1 MRSEKRPVTVTP
13 DSNQFKIY
21 GENDPTLTYQISSGS
36 VISGDSFS
44 GALSR
49 DAGNN
54 VGLYEITQG
63 TLSLG
68 SNYELTVT
76 TGVKFEIKKLAV
88 TLTGMRDYDS
98 TPNAGSGI
106 LTVSNK
112 VGTDIVTVA
121 SGTATLASKNVGSQA
136 ITSVGTLAL
145 GGGSAGNYT
154 LTGATG
160 SVSIKKLALTI
171 NAVTDNRPYNGYADS
186 SAAPQ
191 FVTLVGT
198 DTGSAVQVFDI
209 KNAGARTLS
218 VSSYTINDDNGG
230 ANYGPVTTNTAS
242 GSISTLALTINAVTD
257 SKTYDGDK
265 TSSKTPSFVT
275 LVGTDTGT
283 ATQVFDSK
291 NAGARTLSV
300 SSYMI
305 TDGNGGDNYGP
316 VTENTAAGS
325 ISTLALT
332 INAVTDTKTFDN
344 NTDSSKTPSFVTLV
358 GTDTGTAAQ
367 VFDSKNAGSRTL
379 SVSTYTI
386 TDGNGG

>member
-1 MRSEKRPVTVTP
+1 MDAAETTNYKPATKTVHINVEKADQTITWADPADIVYGTALSSTQLNATVAGVP
-13 DSNQFKIY
+13 S
-21 GENDPTLTYQISSGS
+21 GSAPGALTYMP
-36 VISGDSFS
+36 
-44 GALSR
+44 GAGTLL
-49 DAGNN
+49 DAGNGQDLKVDAAETTNYKPATKTVHIN
-54 VGLYEITQG
+54 VE
-63 TLSLG
+63 
-68 SNYELTVT
+68 
-76 TGVKFEIKKLAV
+76 KLAV
-88 TLTGMRDYDS
+88 TLTGMRDYDG

-160 SVSIKKLALTI
+160 SVTIKKLALTI
-171 NAVTDNRPYNGYADS
+171 NAVTDSRPYNGYADS

-242 GSISTLALTINAVTD
+242 GSISTW
-257 SKTYDGDK
+257 
-265 TSSKTPSFVT
+265 
-275 LVGTDTGT
+275 
-283 ATQVFDSK
+283 
-291 NAGARTLSV
+291 R
-300 SSYMI
+300 
-305 TDGNGGDNYGP
+305 
-316 VTENTAAGS
+316 
-325 ISTLALT
+325 
-332 INAVTDTKTFDN
+332 
-344 NTDSSKTPSFVTLV
+344 
-358 GTDTGTAAQ
+358 
-367 VFDSKNAGSRTL
+367 
-379 SVSTYTI
+379 
-386 TDGNGG
+386 